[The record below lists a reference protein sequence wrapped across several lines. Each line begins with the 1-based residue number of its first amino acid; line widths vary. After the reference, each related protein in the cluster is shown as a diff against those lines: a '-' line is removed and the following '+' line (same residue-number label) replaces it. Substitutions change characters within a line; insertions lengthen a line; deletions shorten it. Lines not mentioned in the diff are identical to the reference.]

1 MAHTRAAEYLRMS
14 TEHQQY
20 SIANQSAVMQDYAK
34 RKSIEIVRTF
44 VDRGKSG
51 LKLAGRHGLNA
62 LLRTAESGKADF
74 SIVLVYDV
82 SRWGRFQ
89 DVDES
94 AYYEFRLKKAGT
106 PVIYCAEP
114 FSDDGSPTDALFKA
128 LKHAMAAEFSR
139 DLSAKV

>member
-1 MAHTRAAEYLRMS
+1 MDRPRRIWGRKGNTMNNRPQRAAEYLRMS

-20 SIANQSAVMQDYAK
+20 SIANQSEAMQEYANAH
-34 RKSIEIVRTF
+34 SIEIVRSY

-51 LKLAGRHGLNA
+51 LRIAGRHGLKD
-62 LLRTAESGKADF
+62 LLKTVESRTADF
-74 SIVLVYDV
+74 DIVLVYDV

-94 AYYEFRLKKAGT
+94 AYYEYSLKKAGI

-114 FSDDGSPTDALFKA
+114 F
-128 LKHAMAAEFSR
+128 
-139 DLSAKV
+139 